1 MKMRYSF
8 FSFFG
13 VGTWGNTINFS
24 LILAR
29 EIIPVEEMQN
39 CTLPQSFLFF
49 TIFLW
54 DYKYTIMGR

>member
-39 CTLPQSFLFF
+39 FTLWPPEFF
-49 TIFLW
+49 VFYNFSL
-54 DYKYTIMGR
+54 GL